1 MMQKH
6 ATPRMCSFAFVGT
19 ALCAVMLGSSP
30 ALAGDTP
37 AHVDSTQENAQPI
50 YPDSARAA
58 GEQGTILVDVLVHS
72 NGRPGQY
79 RVAQSS
85 GYGDLDSAAVQTV
98 LNWKYV
104 PATRDG
110 DSVSDWTTVKVV
122 YELPKTASETQT
134 PPAQ

>member
-1 MMQKH
+1 MTREML
-6 ATPRMCSFAFVGT
+6 APLLRPLGFVGIIC
-19 ALCAVMLGSSP
+19 CAAALGSGA
-30 ALAGDTP
+30 ALAGTTP
-37 AHVDSTQENAQPI
+37 AHVDSSQPNEKPV

-58 GEQGTILVDVLVHS
+58 GEQGTILIDVLVHAS
-72 NGRPGQY
+72 GRPGQF

-85 GYGDLDSAAVQTV
+85 GYGDLDAAAVQTV

-110 DSVSDWTTVKVV
+110 DPVSDWATVKVV
-122 YELPKTASETQT
+122 YELPHTASETQT

>member
-1 MMQKH
+1 MTREMLK
-6 ATPRMCSFAFVGT
+6 PLLRPFGFVGIVC
-19 ALCAVMLGSSP
+19 CAAMLGSG
-30 ALAGDTP
+30 AAMAGATP
-37 AHVDSTQENAQPI
+37 AHVDSSQPNEEPI

-58 GEQGTILVDVLVHS
+58 GEQGTILIDILVHAS
-72 NGRPGQY
+72 GRPGQY

-85 GYGDLDSAAVQTV
+85 GYGDLDAAAVQTV

-110 DSVSDWTTVKVV
+110 DAVSDWATVKVV
-122 YELPKTASETQT
+122 YELPKTAAETP